1 VSKAKSQQLHITW
14 GEVVVVVA
22 VSERVSETCWLT
34 QRVLVLFA
42 CAKAKQRLSLREREK
57 KTKCRWRCLD
67 SEQTHGFGLMLM
79 VWMISLGE
87 LIRVTCVQES
97 IHPPSVLYH
106 ILYSRENPA

>member
-42 CAKAKQRLSLREREK
+42 CAKAKQRLSLRERKEK
-57 KTKCRWRCLD
+57 QNADGGVWIWSK
-67 SEQTHGFGLMLM
+67 LMG
-79 VWMISLGE
+79 SD
-87 LIRVTCVQES
+87 
-97 IHPPSVLYH
+97 
-106 ILYSRENPA
+106 

>member
-57 KTKCRWRCLD
+57 KQNADGGVWIRSK
-67 SEQTHGFGLMLM
+67 LMG
-79 VWMISLGE
+79 SD
-87 LIRVTCVQES
+87 
-97 IHPPSVLYH
+97 
-106 ILYSRENPA
+106 